1 MILGCK
7 DLKQTAMAVSR
18 SDSKNNDTSFVELKD
33 VSDGLTGQA
42 LILHNHANGQETQ
55 VNTED
60 ICDAEKHEPTA
71 NVDIKVQGTELYIDV
86 SGFSVAQL
94 GSDTKALEVQNCK
107 LCSKNCYTSSDEES
121 EAWVALKIQA
131 DSRAHVNMFIYS
143 PMPVIPKRGCM
154 DTSQYILIITQL
166 KELQDTGDF
175 AGHEQMVE
183 KQMAKLKTEA
193 DSDMEMS
200 LLIERAK
207 ALYYQN
213 SIKDAKKILK
223 IVVKQEKQ
231 LENPG
236 ILVGRALNLLTAIY
250 KRQKKFGNAMEC
262 VERARTCLEG
272 QDSADDKAELHH
284 SYGALITAI
293 PAAKEPETVRATKEE
308 AYKSYQM
315 AGHYTEN
322 DEFQEYVHV
331 KMAALLL
338 GSRSS
343 GERLVDKNDV
353 MNAKNH
359 LDFVEFKVAQN
370 MALGTRIKLL
380 LLRSDQYLYEDKV
393 AMAMEKAQEAH
404 TLVHRHGF
412 KLEVAP
418 TQSRIDNLSAMI
430 RQEKEECREM
440 GFGVNADDYLAESEG
455 ASG

>member
-1 MILGCK
+1 
-7 DLKQTAMAVSR
+7 
-18 SDSKNNDTSFVELKD
+18 
-33 VSDGLTGQA
+33 
-42 LILHNHANGQETQ
+42 
-55 VNTED
+55 
-60 ICDAEKHEPTA
+60 
-71 NVDIKVQGTELYIDV
+71 
-86 SGFSVAQL
+86 
-94 GSDTKALEVQNCK
+94 
-107 LCSKNCYTSSDEES
+107 
-121 EAWVALKIQA
+121 
-131 DSRAHVNMFIYS
+131 
-143 PMPVIPKRGCM
+143 M

-183 KQMAKLKTEA
+183 KHMAKLKTEA

-262 VERARTCLEG
+262 VERSRTCLEG
-272 QDSADDKAELHH
+272 QDCADDKAELHH

-293 PAAKEPETVRATKEE
+293 PAAKEPETVQATKEE

-315 AGHYTEN
+315 AGYYTEN

-343 GERLVDKNDV
+343 GERLVDKDDV

-393 AMAMEKAQEAH
+393 AMAMEKAEEAH

-418 TQSRIDNLSAMI
+418 AQSRIDNLSAMI

-455 ASG
+455 ASD